1 MLVNQQVFI
10 IPILLNELSTCILF
24 QLLIRILDVEC
35 FLNSDKY
42 IMNKV
47 ITLKRLILRK
57 NLKST
62 ITQTKETKQRSVVS
76 NIIKE
81 TRTFVRT
88 KISHKSISHSANCI
102 LLDTFTIRSSQNVFE
117 SFEKFMTFKSFSLPI
132 TIIVLKNFKD
142 LIKRHSA

>member
-1 MLVNQQVFI
+1 Q
-10 IPILLNELSTCILF
+10 LF
-24 QLLIRILDVEC
+24 IRIINVEC

-88 KISHKSISHSANCI
+88 KISHKSISHSTNCI
-102 LLDTFTIRSSQNVFE
+102 LFDTFTIRSGQNVFK
-117 SFEKFMTFKSFSLPI
+117 SFEKLMTFKSFSLPI
-132 TIIVLKNFKD
+132 AIIVLKNFK
-142 LIKRHSA
+142 